1 MLSTKLN
8 LRSVLTIVIGV
19 LLSGSFARAA
29 QFPRPPQY
37 VLLAFDGSSAISMWQ
52 TTRKFAADSTAKGQ
66 PLKFTYFISGVYYVG
81 KNHSHDNLPGTTIP
95 VYSAPQH
102 GAASAIGWGGDSN
115 DLLARYDQTNLAHQE
130 GNEIGSHAVGHW
142 DGTAWSY
149 SGWTSEFSQFA
160 TIIAKFFEINVLKP
174 STLFPSGWLFPV
186 SSIVGFRAPQ
196 LGVNSSLY
204 QVLKDAHYRYDT
216 SKTAVAN
223 YWPAKKSSDESWNF
237 PLAMLRI
244 AGTGKRTLSMD
255 YNFYFA
261 DSAAL
266 PKPENK
272 ALYKK
277 QMLDTYLQYF
287 ESNYNG
293 NRAPVNIG
301 HHFSLWNNS
310 AYWEALQEFATQV
323 CGLPEV
329 KCVTYRELADYM
341 DTLTLQQI
349 QDYQAAKFDREQAPP
364 IRLTMAEPGYELDAA
379 LVTVREVA
387 GFNSPDDGIRLAL
400 KGSGVANALG
410 AKIIYSANGIPLR
423 PRGHELKLSDVRHLY
438 RGQHVTLRASVV
450 SPAGVEI
457 ARATQVLMN
466 VGSENE
472 SLSPDIEE
480 DRALLGDLPE
490 AHQD

>member
-1 MLSTKLN
+1 MSPAQLKLSLFFMAIMAMFFGT
-8 LRSVLTIVIGV
+8 T
-19 LLSGSFARAA
+19 ARAA
-29 QFPRPPQY
+29 QFSRPPQY

-52 TTRKFAADSTAKGQ
+52 TTRKFAQDSTAKGQ

-81 KNHSHDNLPGTTIP
+81 KNHKSDIVPGTANP
-95 VYSAPQH
+95 VYIAPQH
-102 GAASAIGWGGDSN
+102 GASSAIGWGGDSN

-142 DGTAWSY
+142 DGTTWSY

-174 STLFPSGWLFPV
+174 SAAFPSGWLFPV

-196 LGVNSSLY
+196 LGINSSLY
-204 QVLKDAHYRYDT
+204 QVLKDTHYRYDT
-216 SKTAVAN
+216 SKTANAN
-223 YWPAKKSSDESWNF
+223 YWPAKKSSDEPWNF

-272 ALYKK
+272 AIYKK
-277 QMLDTYLQYF
+277 QMLDTYLHYF

-301 HHFSLWNNS
+301 HHFSLWNDG
-310 AYWEALQEFATQV
+310 AYWDAMQEFAAKV
-323 CGLPEV
+323 CGMPEV

-341 DTLTLQQI
+341 DTLTPQQI
-349 QDYQAAKFDREQAPP
+349 QDYQAGKFDPVQSAP
-364 IRLTMAEPGYELDAA
+364 IRLTMADPGYELDAS
-379 LVTVREVA
+379 LVLIRDVA
-387 GFNSPDDGIRLAL
+387 GMNSPADRVRVSLKGDGIPH
-400 KGSGVANALG
+400 VAG
-410 AKIIYSANGIPLR
+410 AKIVYTANGVLLR
-423 PRGHELKLSDVRHLY
+423 SEGRDLNLSDVRNLY
-438 RGQHVTLRASVV
+438 RGQNVTLRASLV
-450 SPAGVEI
+450 SSAGVEI
-457 ARATQVLMN
+457 ARATQLLLNTGEHNELLSSDVE
-466 VGSENE
+466 EN
-472 SLSPDIEE
+472 
-480 DRALLGDLPE
+480 RALLGDLPE